1 MDLKYLS
8 KILAIAFCLS
18 LVGCNTQDN
27 YLISGNAF
35 GSFYFVQIETDEAI
49 NKDEIKKNIDNII
62 YNIDIIASN
71 YSDNSEISRFNN
83 SESTKFIFTSH
94 HLFKILEKSYQI
106 SELTN
111 GYFDVTIGDIKIKKG
126 FYANQKKY
134 IKGKTRDFNYKDI
147 VLSKEIRAIR
157 KNKKHINIDLSG
169 IAKGYSVDLIE
180 NYLKSIGI
188 NDFVINIG
196 GEMKISKR
204 NDELFKIS
212 IDDPSNNIQTIED
225 IYMTS
230 GAVATSGTYQDFV
243 KYKGKEI
250 SHIINP
256 KKLENISDLSLLI
269 TVVHDNCATADAL
282 ATGFIAMEH
291 DRIIDFANQNDIALM
306 FLKNKEGSIE
316 KKYSKKFIK
325 YLSDG
330 D

>member
-35 GSFYFVQIETDEAI
+35 GSFYFVQIETNEAI
-49 NKDEIKKNIDNII
+49 NKNEIKKNIDNIV

-126 FYANQKKY
+126 FYAYQKKY

-147 VLSKEIRAIR
+147 VLSKERRAIR

-180 NYLKSIGI
+180 NYLKSINI

-212 IDDPSNNIQTIED
+212 IDDPSDNKQTIED

-256 KKLENISDLSLLI
+256 KKLENISDLSLLV
-269 TVVHDNCATADAL
+269 TVIHDNCATADAL
-282 ATGFIAMEH
+282 ATGLIAMEH
-291 DRIIDFANQNDIALM
+291 DKIIDFANKKNIALM
-306 FLKNKEGSIE
+306 FLKNKDGYVE
-316 KKYSKKFIK
+316 KKYSKEFIK